1 MLYTCTRGE
10 KTALPKKEVQKMAD
24 QVATKNE
31 TFVLKVPAIFWD
43 DHFSRDLDFTSVE
56 ISRNK
61 LNVTLKMNEDAIYEL
76 YSDASHYATAMGEWG
91 DRSVINSAKST
102 VKSLDRQY
110 YNGGE

>member
-1 MLYTCTRGE
+1 
-10 KTALPKKEVQKMAD
+10 MAD

-31 TFVLKVPAIFWD
+31 TFVLKVPAIF
-43 DHFSRDLDFTSVE
+43 SRDLDFTSVE

-61 LNVTLKMNEDAIYEL
+61 LTVTLKMNEDAIYEL
-76 YSDASHYATAMGEWG
+76 YSDASHYATEMGEWG

-102 VKSLDRQY
+102 VKSLDRQF

>member
-1 MLYTCTRGE
+1 
-10 KTALPKKEVQKMAD
+10 MAD
-24 QVATKNE
+24 QVAQTKE
-31 TFVLKVPAIFWD
+31 ITVLKVPAIFWD
-43 DHFSRDLDFTSVE
+43 DHFSRDLDSTSVE

-61 LNVTLKMNEDAIYEL
+61 LTVTLEMNADAIYEL
-76 YSDASHYATAMGEWG
+76 YSDADYYATAMGEWG